1 MLPLQ
6 GFRIRWNFLVRYLP
20 SVTIFVTNRFR
31 EKNIR
36 MTKLFVFTF
45 TLAVFGVFA
54 QQNPLSTSLKFKE
67 VIDQIERNYVDPVDT
82 KKLTE
87 TAIVAL
93 LEKLDPHSTYI
104 PAEEAQEAQSQING
118 SFVGIG
124 IRFQIVKDTL
134 MVVATIPGGPSEKL
148 GIQAGDQI
156 VEVDGISIAG
166 VGLKNNEVRSKLMG
180 EMGSKVQVK
189 VLRKKSNALNF
200 NIKRDKIPIFS
211 VDAFYMIDKEN
222 GYIKLNSF
230 SRTTVEEVQEAIK
243 SLKKQGMKNLIFDL
257 QGNGGGLLD
266 AARGVADEFIAGDKL
281 LVYSIGRSQPRNDLT
296 ADRKGL
302 WEKGGLIVLTD
313 EYTASASEI
322 VSGAIQDWDRGL
334 IVGRR
339 TFGKGLVQRPTPLSD
354 GSELRITIA
363 RYYTPTGRFIQKPYQ
378 DVETYRKDLTQRYLN
393 GEFQHAD
400 SIKLPDSLKFYTKV
414 KNRLVYGG
422 GGIMPD
428 VFVALDTSDVT
439 DFYSSL
445 IRGGHVNSY
454 SLDFVNNN
462 REMLKKTY
470 PDINKFIKDFTMDQA
485 RMDDFFAYVLKE
497 DPKLSMDEEAYK
509 VSGNAIRTRLKSNIA
524 QDLFGYSE
532 SYQIFNDL
540 NEVVQKAT
548 LLFKDKSYKSFDLE
562 D

>member
-1 MLPLQ
+1 MKLNVAHKIYIM
-6 GFRIRWNFLVRYLP
+6 RISLISIIVCCSFILN
-20 SVTIFVTNRFR
+20 
-31 EKNIR
+31 
-36 MTKLFVFTF
+36 
-45 TLAVFGVFA
+45 A
-54 QQNPLSTSLKFKE
+54 QYDPQNVSTSYKFQE
-67 VIDQIERNYVDPVDT
+67 IIQHIERNYVDPVNA

-87 TAIVAL
+87 TAIVAM
-93 LEKLDPHSTYI
+93 LEELDPHSTYI

-148 GIQAGDQI
+148 GLLAGDQI
-156 VEVDGISIAG
+156 VAVDGSSIAG
-166 VGLKNNEVRSKLMG
+166 IRLKNNEVRAKLMG
-180 EMGSKVQVK
+180 ELGTKVLVK
-189 VLRKKSNALNF
+189 VLRKKREELSF
-200 NIKRDKIPIFS
+200 NITRDKIPIFS
-211 VDAFYMIDKEN
+211 VDAAYMINKEI

-230 SRTTVEEVQEAIK
+230 SRTTVEEIQMALKDLK
-243 SLKKQGMKNLIFDL
+243 SKGMKNLIFDL

-266 AARGVADEFIAGDKL
+266 AARGVADEFISGNKL
-281 LVYSIGRSQPRNDLT
+281 LVYSIGRAQPRSNLN
-296 ADRKGL
+296 ANKKGL
-302 WEKGGLIVLTD
+302 WEEGGLIVLTD

-334 IVGRR
+334 VVGRR
-339 TFGKGLVQRPTPLSD
+339 TFGKGLVQRPTPLAD
-354 GSELRITIA
+354 GSELRLTIA
-363 RYYTPTGRFIQKPYQ
+363 RYFTPTGRFIQKPYQ

-400 SIKLPDSLKFYTKV
+400 SIKLPDSLKFYTLS

-428 VFVALDTSDVT
+428 VFVALDTSDIT
-439 DFYSSL
+439 DYFSNL

-454 SLDFVNNN
+454 SLEFVNTN
-462 REMLKKTY
+462 REQLRKKY
-470 PDINKFIKDFTMDQA
+470 PDIKKFIADFTMDQV
-485 RMDDFFAYVLKE
+485 RMDDFFAYVSKE
-497 DPKLSMDEEAYK
+497 DPKLTFDQQAYE
-509 VSGNAIRTRLKSNIA
+509 VSGKAIRIRIKSNIA

-532 SYQIFNDL
+532 SYQIFNEL

-548 LLFKDKSYKSFDLE
+548 SLFKDNAYNAFDLA

>member
-1 MLPLQ
+1 MLPIQ
-6 GFRIRWNFLVRYLP
+6 GFRIRLNFLVRYLP

-31 EKNIR
+31 VKNIR

-45 TLAVFGVFA
+45 ILAVFGVFA

-87 TAIVAL
+87 MAIVAL

-230 SRTTVEEVQEAIK
+230 SRSTVEEVQAALK

-281 LVYSIGRSQPRNDLT
+281 LVYSIGRSQPRSDLT

-302 WEKGGLIVLTD
+302 WEKGGLIILTD

-414 KNRLVYGG
+414 KNRMVYGG

-470 PDINKFIKDFTMDQA
+470 PDINKFIKDFTMDQV

-497 DPKLSMDEEAYK
+497 DPKLTLDEEAYK
-509 VSGNAIRTRLKSNIA
+509 VSGHAIRTRLKSNIA

>member
-1 MLPLQ
+1 MLL
-6 GFRIRWNFLVRYLP
+6 FL
-20 SVTIFVTNRFR
+20 
-31 EKNIR
+31 
-36 MTKLFVFTF
+36 KLNVAHKIYIMRTSLISIIVCCSFI
-45 TLAVFGVFA
+45 LNA
-54 QQNPLSTSLKFKE
+54 QYDPQNVSTSYKFQE
-67 VIDQIERNYVDPVDT
+67 IIQHIERNYVDPVNA

-87 TAIVAL
+87 TAIVAM
-93 LEKLDPHSTYI
+93 LEELDPHSTYI

-148 GIQAGDQI
+148 GLLAGDQI
-156 VEVDGISIAG
+156 VAVDGSSVAG
-166 VGLKNNEVRSKLMG
+166 IGLKNNEVRAKLMG
-180 EMGSKVQVK
+180 ELGTKVLVK
-189 VLRKKSNALNF
+189 VLRKKREELSF
-200 NIKRDKIPIFS
+200 NITRDKIPIFS
-211 VDAFYMIDKEN
+211 VDAAYMINKEI

-230 SRTTVEEVQEAIK
+230 SRTTVEEIQMALKDLK
-243 SLKKQGMKNLIFDL
+243 SKGMKNLIFDL

-266 AARGVADEFIAGDKL
+266 AARGVADEFISGNKL
-281 LVYSIGRSQPRNDLT
+281 LVYSIGRAQPRSNLN
-296 ADRKGL
+296 ANKKGL
-302 WEKGGLIVLTD
+302 WEEGGLIVLTD

-334 IVGRR
+334 VVGRR
-339 TFGKGLVQRPTPLSD
+339 TFGKGLVQRPTPLAD
-354 GSELRITIA
+354 GSELRLTIA
-363 RYYTPTGRFIQKPYQ
+363 RYFTPTGRFIQKPYQ

-400 SIKLPDSLKFYTKV
+400 SIKLPDSLNFYTLS

-428 VFVALDTSDVT
+428 VFVALDTT
-439 DFYSSL
+439 DITDYFSNL

-454 SLDFVNNN
+454 SLEFVNTN
-462 REMLKKTY
+462 REQLRKKY
-470 PDINKFIKDFTMDQA
+470 PDIKKFIADFTMDQV
-485 RMDDFFAYVLKE
+485 RMDDFFAYVSKE
-497 DPKLSMDEEAYK
+497 DPKLTFDQQAYE
-509 VSGNAIRTRLKSNIA
+509 VSGKAIRIRIKSNIA

-532 SYQIFNDL
+532 SYQIFNEL

-548 LLFKDKSYKSFDLE
+548 SLFKDNAYNAFDLA

>member
-1 MLPLQ
+1 
-6 GFRIRWNFLVRYLP
+6 
-20 SVTIFVTNRFR
+20 
-31 EKNIR
+31 

-45 TLAVFGVFA
+45 TLAVFGAFA

-230 SRTTVEEVQEAIK
+230 SRSTVEEVQAALK

-281 LVYSIGRSQPRNDLT
+281 LVYSIGRSQPRSDLT

-302 WEKGGLIVLTD
+302 WEKGGLIILTD

-414 KNRLVYGG
+414 KNRMVYGG

-462 REMLKKTY
+462 RELLKKTY

-497 DPKLSMDEEAYK
+497 DPKLTLDEEAYK
-509 VSGNAIRTRLKSNIA
+509 VSGHAIRTRLKSNIA

>member
-1 MLPLQ
+1 MLL
-6 GFRIRWNFLVRYLP
+6 FLKLNVAHKIYIMRISLISIIVCCSFILN
-20 SVTIFVTNRFR
+20 
-31 EKNIR
+31 
-36 MTKLFVFTF
+36 
-45 TLAVFGVFA
+45 A
-54 QQNPLSTSLKFKE
+54 QYEPQNVSTSYKFQE
-67 VIDQIERNYVDPVDT
+67 IIQHIERNYVDPVNA

-87 TAIVAL
+87 TAIVAM
-93 LEKLDPHSTYI
+93 LEELDPHSTYI

-148 GIQAGDQI
+148 GLLAGDQI
-156 VEVDGISIAG
+156 VAVDGSSIAG
-166 VGLKNNEVRSKLMG
+166 IGLKNNEVRTKLMG
-180 EMGSKVQVK
+180 ELGSKVQVK
-189 VLRKKSNALNF
+189 VLRKKHDELSF
-200 NIKRDKIPIFS
+200 NITRDKIPIFS
-211 VDAFYMIDKEN
+211 VDAAYMIDKEI

-230 SRTTVEEVQEAIK
+230 SRTTVEEIQTALKDLK
-243 SLKKQGMKNLIFDL
+243 SKGMKNLIFDL

-266 AARGVADEFIAGDKL
+266 AARGVADEFISGNKL
-281 LVYSIGRSQPRNDLT
+281 LVYSIGRAQPRSNLT
-296 ADRKGL
+296 ASKKGL
-302 WEKGGLIVLTD
+302 WEEGGLIVLTD

-334 IVGRR
+334 VVGRR
-339 TFGKGLVQRPTPLSD
+339 TFGKGLVQRPTPLAD
-354 GSELRITIA
+354 GSELRLTIA
-363 RYYTPTGRFIQKPYQ
+363 RYFTPTGRFIQKPYQ

-400 SIKLPDSLKFYTKV
+400 SIKLPDSLKFYTLS

-428 VFVALDTSDVT
+428 VFVALDTT
-439 DFYSSL
+439 DITDYYSNL

-454 SLDFVNNN
+454 SLEFVNAN
-462 REMLKKTY
+462 REQLRKKY
-470 PDINKFIKDFTMDQA
+470 PDIKKFIADFTMDQV
-485 RMDDFFAYVLKE
+485 RMDDFFAYVSKE
-497 DPKLSMDEEAYK
+497 DPKLTFDQQAYE
-509 VSGNAIRTRLKSNIA
+509 VSGKAIRIRIKSNIA

-532 SYQIFNDL
+532 SYQIFNEL

-548 LLFKDKSYKSFDLE
+548 SLFKDNAYNAFDLA